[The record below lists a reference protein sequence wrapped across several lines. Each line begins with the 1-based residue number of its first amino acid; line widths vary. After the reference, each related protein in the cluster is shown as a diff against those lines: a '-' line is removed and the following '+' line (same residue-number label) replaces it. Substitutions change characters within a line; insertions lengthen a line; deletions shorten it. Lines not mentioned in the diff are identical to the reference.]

1 MLLIPGL
8 VKRGGDILDFAAG
21 TKRETLGSKRGD
33 LYCSCGFSEVER
45 AGVM

>member
-8 VKRGGDILDFAAG
+8 VKDGRNIRDFTAG